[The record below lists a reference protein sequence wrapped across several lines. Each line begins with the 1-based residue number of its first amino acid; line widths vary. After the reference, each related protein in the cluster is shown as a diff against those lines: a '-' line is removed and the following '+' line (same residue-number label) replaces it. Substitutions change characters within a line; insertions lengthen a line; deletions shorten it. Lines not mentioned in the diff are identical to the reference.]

1 MTIAG
6 FASFLRPTPP
16 LFAAVTV
23 AAGLILRKK
32 SKHLPE
38 RVFLADLL
46 KSFLKLSL
54 SVSPSLY
61 PESHS
66 KLKKKIKKFGG

>member
-32 SKHLPE
+32 SKHWLD
-38 RVFLADLL
+38 FIN
-46 KSFLKLSL
+46 
-54 SVSPSLY
+54 
-61 PESHS
+61 
-66 KLKKKIKKFGG
+66 KKRGNE